1 MPSVWRH
8 RKEMNSRFNAVALSI
23 NHNIKRLWQVIP
35 FLIIS
40 SSPNRRMVMAPCLQW
55 MLELLKH
62 WLSYNPPR
70 IIVFDD
76 GVRCHNEQ
84 ELKAAILAYNNT
96 LASRKQ
102 VESNATKAQTPRWV
116 RVAVI
121 IGLILLFILVDSLN
135 FHILF

>member
-1 MPSVWRH
+1 MASYSFSYDFFIPKPEDGNGSMSSMDARITQ
-8 RKEMNSRFNAVALSI
+8 ALA
-23 NHNIKRLWQVIP
+23 L
-35 FLIIS
+35 
-40 SSPNRRMVMAPCLQW
+40 LQSA
-55 MLELLKH
+55 ED
-62 WLSYNPPR
+62 Y
-70 IIVFDD
+70 IVFDD

-84 ELKAAILAYNNT
+84 ELKAAILAYINT